1 MKKINYSTHYDTNE
15 TVCGYVMA
23 AEYKDGYSITEDQ
36 YNRALKNR
44 TIGGTA
50 NIKFICD
57 KPVYVLNKYDDILYS
72 M

>member
-1 MKKINYSTHYDTNE
+1 MKINYTTCYDTNNA
-15 TVCGYVMA
+15 VCGYVMA
-23 AEYKDGYSITEDQ
+23 NEYMDGYSITEDQ

-57 KPVYVLNKYDDILYS
+57 KPVYVLNNYGDILYS